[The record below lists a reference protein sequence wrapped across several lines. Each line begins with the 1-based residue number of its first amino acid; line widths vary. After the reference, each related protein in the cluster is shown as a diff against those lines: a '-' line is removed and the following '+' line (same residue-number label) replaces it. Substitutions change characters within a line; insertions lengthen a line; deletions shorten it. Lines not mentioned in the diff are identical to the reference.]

1 MTDANQVRIN
11 ELAREL
17 EVKAKAIIDLLPGF
31 GVAEKK
37 THSSSIPVD
46 VAERVR
52 RTIQGQAEA
61 DAAAEA
67 AAQADKQAREAAA
80 RAARQRFATP
90 PAPPAPVAAPPV
102 PAAPAPVATKPPAP
116 PPSAP
121 AAPVS
126 VQTPPAASASP
137 AVVAPLTPPVV
148 APAPPAKP
156 APVAAQPS
164 AAAPATP
171 QQASAAPPAA
181 ARPPAPAP
189 PQTQAPPAQ
198 RPVPAPHGQPLRPSN
213 QPGQGAP
220 GQRPMQRPGQQSPGQ
235 QPGAMRPGA
244 AGQARPAGQPQRP
257 MPSGNRGPL
266 PTGNRGPLPSGN
278 RGPLPSGDRP
288 SGPRPGQPMRPQ
300 GGPSGQGRPF
310 SPRPGGGPGGPGG
323 PQNRPYGQRPG
334 AVPSGTRP
342 GPRTPGRPGMLP
354 APPPDRMPS
363 KAEPGKPLYARKPP
377 QRQRPVA
384 DKREMEGERKL
395 HPTRQ
400 RPGAGHRAAAVIAP
414 PEPRPSRDIQITEGI
429 TIRELAEKLD
439 VRAKELLK
447 VLLDKGIFA
456 SINQAL
462 DSPTATQLAESFN
475 GVVSV
480 VSFEDEMMLEVAKE
494 ETKENLKPRPPVVTV
509 MGHVDHGKTSLLDAI
524 READVAGG
532 EAGGIT
538 QHIGAYKIQVNDR
551 SVVFVD
557 TPGHEAFTRMRAR
570 GAKVTDIVV
579 LVVAADDG
587 VMPQTKEAIDHAKA
601 ANVPIIVAI
610 NKVDKPEAQ
619 PERVKRQLSELG
631 LMPAEWGGETE
642 FVEVSAKQKKNLDRL
657 LEIILLVADLRELK
671 ANPDAPAS
679 GTVLESRVDKGR
691 GPVATILVQNGTL
704 RPSDFFICGAVFGK
718 VRAMFD
724 DRGRTIKDAPPSTP
738 VEVLGLQGVP
748 EAGDHFQ
755 VTDEAKARHIVEYR
769 QGKQRD
775 AQLRASSG
783 GRITLDQLH
792 EQLMSGEVKELPIVI
807 KGDVQGSV
815 EVLSEMLPK
824 LSTDHVKLKILGS
837 GVGAVSEND
846 VLLASASGAI
856 IIAFGVRPERK
867 AADLAQQEGVDIRTH
882 TIIYEVSDEIKKAME
897 GLLEPVFQ
905 ESYLGRAEVRNTFR
919 VKGAGT
925 IAGCYVLDGILKR
938 DAQIRVVRD
947 GAVVYTSKLSSL
959 KRFKDDASEVR
970 TGFECGV
977 GIANFNDVKVG
988 DILEAFNVQKITGAE
1003 AAAQAGSGSAAR
1015 R

>member
-1 MTDANQVRIN
+1 M
-11 ELAREL
+11 
-17 EVKAKAIIDLLPGF
+17 
-31 GVAEKK
+31 
-37 THSSSIPVD
+37 
-46 VAERVR
+46 
-52 RTIQGQAEA
+52 
-61 DAAAEA
+61 
-67 AAQADKQAREAAA
+67 
-80 RAARQRFATP
+80 
-90 PAPPAPVAAPPV
+90 
-102 PAAPAPVATKPPAP
+102 
-116 PPSAP
+116 
-121 AAPVS
+121 
-126 VQTPPAASASP
+126 
-137 AVVAPLTPPVV
+137 
-148 APAPPAKP
+148 
-156 APVAAQPS
+156 
-164 AAAPATP
+164 
-171 QQASAAPPAA
+171 
-181 ARPPAPAP
+181 
-189 PQTQAPPAQ
+189 
-198 RPVPAPHGQPLRPSN
+198 
-213 QPGQGAP
+213 
-220 GQRPMQRPGQQSPGQ
+220 
-235 QPGAMRPGA
+235 
-244 AGQARPAGQPQRP
+244 
-257 MPSGNRGPL
+257 
-266 PTGNRGPLPSGN
+266 
-278 RGPLPSGDRP
+278 
-288 SGPRPGQPMRPQ
+288 
-300 GGPSGQGRPF
+300 
-310 SPRPGGGPGGPGG
+310 
-323 PQNRPYGQRPG
+323 
-334 AVPSGTRP
+334 
-342 GPRTPGRPGMLP
+342 PGRPGMLP
-354 APPPDRMPS
+354 PLPDKMPP

-377 QRQRPVA
+377 QRQRPVL

-400 RPGAGHRAAAVIAP
+400 RLGAGHRTATVVAP
-414 PEPRPSRDIQITEGI
+414 PEPRAPRDIQITEGI

-462 DSPTATQLAESFN
+462 DSSTATQLAESFN
-475 GVVSV
+475 GVVTV

-538 QHIGAYKIQVNDR
+538 QHIGAYKVQVNER

-557 TPGHEAFTRMRAR
+557 TPGHEAFTRMRSR

-601 ANVPIIVAI
+601 ANVPIVVAV
-610 NKVDKPEAQ
+610 NKIDKPEAQ
-619 PERVKRQLSELG
+619 PERVKRQLTELG
-631 LMPAEWGGETE
+631 LMPSEWGGDTE
-642 FVEVSAKQKKNLDRL
+642 FVEVSAKQRKGLDRL
-657 LEIILLVADLRELK
+657 LEILLLVADLRELK

-679 GTVLESRVDKGR
+679 GTVLESRVDRGR

-724 DRGRTIKDAPPSTP
+724 DRGRTIKEAPPSTP

-769 QGKQRD
+769 QTKQRD
-775 AQLRASSG
+775 AALRASSG

-792 EQLMSGEVKELPIVI
+792 EQLKAGETKELPIVI
-807 KGDVQGSV
+807 KADVQGSV

-824 LSTDHVKLKILGS
+824 LSTDQVKLKIIGS

-867 AADLAQQEGVDIRTH
+867 AADLAQQEGVDIRAH
-882 TIIYEVSDEIKKAME
+882 SIIYEVSDEIKKAME

-905 ESYLGRAEVRNTFR
+905 ETYLGRAEVRNTFR
-919 VKGAGT
+919 IKGAGT
-925 IAGCYVLDGILKR
+925 IAGCYVTDGVLKR
-938 DAQIRVVRD
+938 DAQVRVVRD
-947 GAVVYTSKLSSL
+947 GAVVYTSRLSSL

-977 GIANFNDVKVG
+977 GVANFNDVKLG
-988 DILEAFNVQKITGAE
+988 DILEAFTVTKLTGAE
-1003 AAAQAGSGSAAR
+1003 AAAQAGVAAR